1 MIFINS
7 PEKENRVMLRTN
19 IYTVPSSFL
28 SIRVAIT
35 LMLMEFIIGIGGYM
49 ALEGYGLIDAF
60 YMMVITI
67 STVGF
72 SEVQPLSPAGRVFT
86 SALIIANI
94 GIFAYVLAAF
104 SYYVIQGEIFKN
116 MHINLINSSIDKL
129 EGHIILCGF
138 GKYGR
143 EIALHFEKH
152 KLPFVVLD
160 VDPSR
165 IEQLQKSEEK
175 ILYLE
180 EDATHDDALLRA
192 GIKRAKA
199 LISALPDDS
208 DNVFVVLSARQINP
222 RLNIISRAKD
232 PKSQKKL
239 FMAGA
244 DHVVMPEQI
253 GGFYMATLVSKPG
266 AVEFFSFIT
275 NEYRSDIGFEE
286 VTYEHLPGECKGRS
300 LNQLNIRETTGAN
313 VIGYKAPDGHYEVN
327 PSPNTVLSPGSSFI
341 VLGSNRQLEQLRYYL
356 EHYPEKIM

>member
-1 MIFINS
+1 MQRPKVNW
-7 PEKENRVMLRTN
+7 N

-28 SIRVAIT
+28 SIRVAIALALT
-35 LMLMEFIIGIGGYM
+35 EFLIGVGGYM
-49 ALEGYGLIDAF
+49 AIEGYGLINAL
-60 YMMVITI
+60 YMTVITI

-72 SEVQPLSPAGRVFT
+72 SEIQPLSPLGRIFT
-86 SALIIANI
+86 SVLITANI

-116 MHINLINSSIDKL
+116 MHLNLINSSIDKL
-129 EGHIILCGF
+129 ENHIILCGF
-138 GKYGR
+138 GRYGR

-160 VDPSR
+160 LDPAR

-175 ILYLE
+175 TLYLE
-180 EDATHDDALLRA
+180 EDATHDEALIKA
-192 GIKRAKA
+192 GIKRARA

-208 DNVFVVLSARQINP
+208 DNVFVVLTARQISP
-222 RLNIISRAKD
+222 KLNIISRAKD
-232 PKSQKKL
+232 PRSQKKL

-275 NEYRSDIGFEE
+275 SEYRSDIGFEE
-286 VTYEHLPGECKGRS
+286 VTFDHLPPECRGRS
-300 LNQLNIRETTGAN
+300 LSQLNIRESTGAN
-313 VIGYKAPDGHYEVN
+313 IIGYKAPDGHYEVN
-327 PSPNTVLSPGSSFI
+327 PAPTTVLGPGSSYI
-341 VLGSNRQLEQLRYYL
+341 VLGSDQQLKQLRYYL

>member
-1 MIFINS
+1 ML
-7 PEKENRVMLRTN
+7 KNRVSWN

-28 SIRVAIT
+28 SIRVAIA
-35 LMLMEFIIGIGGYM
+35 LLLLEFLIGISGYM
-49 ALEGYGLIDAF
+49 AIEGFGLVDAF

-72 SEVQPLSPAGRVFT
+72 SEVQPLSPLGRIFT
-86 SALIIANI
+86 ASLIIVNI

-116 MHINLINSSIDKL
+116 MHLNLINSSIDKL
-129 EGHIILCGF
+129 DNHIILCGY

-143 EIALHFEKH
+143 EIAQHFNKH

-160 VDPSR
+160 LDPAK
-165 IEQLQKSEEK
+165 IEQLQKSDEK

-192 GIKRAKA
+192 GIKRANA

-208 DNVFVVLSARQINP
+208 DNVYVVLSARQINP

-286 VTYEHLPGECKGRS
+286 VTFEHLPKECRGRS
-300 LNQLNIRETTGAN
+300 LSQLNIRESTGAN

-327 PSPNTVLSPGSSFI
+327 PAPNTVLGPGSSYI
-341 VLGSNRQLEQLRYYL
+341 VLGSNQQLKQLRYYL
-356 EHYPEKIM
+356 EHYPERIM

>member
-1 MIFINS
+1 
-7 PEKENRVMLRTN
+7 MLGSKVNWN

-28 SIRVAIT
+28 SIRVAIA
-35 LMLMEFIIGIGGYM
+35 LMLAEFLIGMGGFM
-49 ALEGYGLIDAF
+49 ALESYSLAEAF

-72 SEVQPLSPAGRVFT
+72 GEVQPLSQTGQIFT

-104 SYYVIQGEIFKN
+104 SNYVIQGEIFKN
-116 MHINLINSSIDKL
+116 MHLNLINTSIDKL
-129 EGHIILCGF
+129 ENHIILCGY

-143 EIALHFEKH
+143 EIALHFNKH
-152 KLPFVVLD
+152 NLPFVVLD
-160 VDPSR
+160 VDPSK
-165 IEQLQKSEEK
+165 IEQLQKSEDK

-180 EDATHDDALLRA
+180 EDATHDDALLKA

-199 LISALPDDS
+199 LLSALPDDS

-286 VTYEHLPGECKGRS
+286 VTYEHLPDECRGRS
-300 LNQLNIRETTGAN
+300 LMQLNIRESTGAN

-327 PSPNTVLSPGSSFI
+327 PSPNTVLGPGSSYI
-341 VLGSNRQLEQLRYYL
+341 VLGSNQQLQQLRYYL
-356 EHYPEKIM
+356 EHYPERIM